1 MKKAKINKAYRNFRD
16 GARAAM
22 TVLRN
27 EGPETVHAA
36 KLLLK
41 LGTGRKL
48 EKNEMAF
55 LKAQSADVAKMIA
68 LFGLFII
75 PGGSLIT
82 PLAAEGLRK
91 LGIDPYPSD
100 QSHLREVEMIRKKIR
115 RILAEQVLGE
125 QEIRMAFDLPIP
137 QDIWGL
143 KQHFDAAGKKLFVV
157 GGAVRDVLTGKK
169 IKDYDLAT
177 DATPE
182 EMMSFLPQA
191 TKEEVARN
199 NGVAPQ
205 GKYLI
210 IEAGNIFPVVHLV
223 TSEKGRYEIA
233 TFRIDAGTD
242 HRKPETQFSTID
254 QDVKR
259 RDLTMNALFY
269 DLDTKEI
276 VDLVGGIA
284 DIQAGR
290 VRTVGDP
297 TQRFAENQIRKL
309 RALRFTARIGSEL
322 DQSIQDSLRANP
334 SLDEEAPEAIM
345 AEVLKGIEQAK
356 SVKHFMSMLFEFGFD
371 KWVFKGMRTNPDG
384 IVEEKDPT
392 LLYASILRDENPN
405 SIRGGMKTGMK
416 YADSFAKRVMFFIKF
431 RDFIPERIMEFYK
444 LNQATAHISHEDLLR
459 AGDVLGYD
467 KKMVDAFFKFSPIAN
482 AEKLMAQGFKKAA
495 LGKAMKQVE
504 IDHFLNL
511 L

>member
-1 MKKAKINKAYRNFRD
+1 LKESKINKAYKNFRD
-16 GARAAM
+16 AGRAALD
-22 TVLRN
+22 VLKN
-27 EGPETVHAA
+27 EGPETVHAV

-41 LGTGRKL
+41 LGVGKKL
-48 EKNEMAF
+48 EKSEMQF
-55 LKAQSADVAKMIA
+55 LKAQSVDIGKMVA

-82 PLAAEGLRK
+82 LIAAEGLK
-91 LGIDPYPSD
+91 KIGINPYPSN
-100 QSHLREVEMIRKKIR
+100 QSHLRENEMIRKQIR
-115 RILAEQVLGE
+115 KILAEQMLGK
-125 QEIRMAFDLPIP
+125 QEIRMPFDMSIP
-137 QDIWGL
+137 EDIWEL
-143 KQHFDAAGKKLFVV
+143 KKYFDAAGKKLYVV
-157 GGAVRDVLTGKK
+157 GGAVRDVLTAKQ

-182 EMMSFLPQA
+182 EMIKFIPKHIYTIL
-191 TKEEVARN
+191 
-199 NGVAPQ
+199 
-205 GKYLI
+205 
-210 IEAGNIFPVVHLV
+210 EAGNIFPVVHLV
-223 TSEKGRYEIA
+223 TPENGRYEIA
-233 TFRIDAGTD
+233 TFRVDVGTD

-309 RALRFTARIGSEL
+309 RALRFTARIGSKL
-322 DQSIQDSLRANP
+322 DQSIQDSLLANP

-356 SVKHFMSMLFEFGFD
+356 SVKHFMSMVFKFGLD
-371 KWVFKGMRTNPDG
+371 KFVFKGIKTNPRG
-384 IVEEKDPT
+384 IIEERDPT
-392 LLYASILRDENPN
+392 LLYASLFRNSDPGKLRDAIK
-405 SIRGGMKTGMK
+405 SRLK
-416 YADSFAKRVMFFIKF
+416 YSDDFAKRVMFFVKF
-431 RDFIPERIMEFYK
+431 IDFEPGRIMEFYK
-444 LNQATAHISHEDLLR
+444 LNQATAHVSEEDLVR
-459 AGDVLGYD
+459 AGEILGYD
-467 KKMVDAFFKFSPIAN
+467 SKMVSAFFEFAPIAD
-482 AEKLMAQGFKKAA
+482 ADELMAQGFKGQE
-495 LGKAMKQVE
+495 LGKAMKAVE
-504 IDHFLNL
+504 VKHFLNL